1 MSMVSLSAAAQNKG
15 QSLKQTHLLLGV
27 QSVVVILLSI
37 NRLSSLTTG
46 YVAENEFLRWIDFN
60 NMLVFPLISTVAF
73 YLLMRVMEGGGQ
85 VTQLPNHPITRTNG
99 RFHLLLNLTFII
111 GIYLLAASYG
121 NHEITNYLHGR
132 FCSQDSNSD
141 LCRIVIFND
150 DEFSHWLFFLGF
162 VLMNMAMMLYQIL
175 FPYQQKTAVQDT
187 VLLMI
192 NGLFIGLGVFAN
204 LAFEQ
209 IGLDLYVVALLAVV
223 AIGLLTKYGR
233 QPLLIYYTTAYLF
246 GLVATFIYKGS
257 FA

>member
-1 MSMVSLSAAAQNKG
+1 MSIVSLSAAAQNQG
-15 QSLKQTHLLLGV
+15 LRLKQIHLLLGV

-46 YVAENEFLRWIDFN
+46 YLAENEFLRWVDFN

-73 YLLMRVMEGGGQ
+73 YWLKKEMEYTSPG
-85 VTQLPNHPITRTNG
+85 LNG
-99 RFHLLLNLTFII
+99 RFHFLLNLTFII

-187 VLLMI
+187 ILLMI

-223 AIGLLTKYGR
+223 AIGLLAKYGR